1 MASNWKNK
9 ILPEVKILDVVAE
22 GKCLARFEERVV
34 FVPGQLVAPGDVVDL
49 QVMRRRKNYLEAVP
63 IRFHHYSPVRVA
75 PACPHFGHCGG
86 CKWQHL
92 PYALQLQYKQQQ
104 VLDNLRRL
112 AKIELP
118 EISPILPSENL
129 YFYRNKLE
137 FTFSHQRWRTPEEL
151 HTGEIWENEP
161 GLGFHVPGRFDKV
174 LDLQTCH
181 LQAEPSNA
189 LRDAVRDYARQKD
202 LAFFDLRAQTGFL
215 RNLVIRTASTG
226 DVMVLLIF
234 FEENEEARLGLL
246 EHLRVC
252 FPQVSSWFYLIN
264 PKKNDAYQDL
274 VPVCYAGQDFIEEQ
288 MEDLRFRIGPLSFYQ
303 TNSAQAYRLYQV
315 ARAFAALEGHE
326 VVYDLYTGTGTIAN
340 FVARQC
346 QKVIGLE
353 YVPAAIEDAR
363 LNAARNGIHNATFFA
378 GDIKDLLNPAFLA
391 AHGRPEV
398 VITDPP
404 RAGMHEEVV
413 QMLLEAA
420 PARIVYVSCN
430 PATQARDLAW
440 LDAQYRVN
448 AVQPVDMFPQTHHV
462 ENVVQ
467 LIKRP

>member
-9 ILPEVKILDVVAE
+9 ILPEVKILDVAAE

-49 QVMRRRKNYLEAVP
+49 QVVRRRKNYLEAVP
-63 IRFHHYSPVRVA
+63 IRFHHYSPARIA
-75 PACPHFGHCGG
+75 PVCPHFGQCGG

-92 PYALQLQYKQQQ
+92 PYAQQLQYKQQQ
-104 VLDNLRRL
+104 VQDNLSRL

-151 HTGEIWENEP
+151 NTGEVWENEP

-189 LRDAVRDYARQKD
+189 LRDAVRDYARQKH
-202 LAFFDLRAQTGFL
+202 LAFFDLRAQAGFL

-234 FEENEEARLGLL
+234 FEEDEEARVGLL
-246 EHLRVC
+246 EHLRAR
-252 FPQVSSWFYLIN
+252 FPLVSSWFYLIN
-264 PKKNDAYQDL
+264 SKKNDAYQDL
-274 VPVCYAGQDFIEEQ
+274 VPVCYAGQGFIEEQ

-303 TNSAQAYRLYQV
+303 TNSAQAYRLYEV
-315 ARAFAALEGHE
+315 ARAFAALEGQE

-346 QKVIGLE
+346 QKVYWLRIC
-353 YVPAAIEDAR
+353 AR
-363 LNAARNGIHNATFFA
+363 RHRGCPSQC
-378 GDIKDLLNPAFLA
+378 G
-391 AHGRPEV
+391 PE
-398 VITDPP
+398 
-404 RAGMHEEVV
+404 
-413 QMLLEAA
+413 
-420 PARIVYVSCN
+420 
-430 PATQARDLAW
+430 
-440 LDAQYRVN
+440 
-448 AVQPVDMFPQTHHV
+448 
-462 ENVVQ
+462 
-467 LIKRP
+467 